1 MRNFAVKKI
10 TTAVEIGYYKN
21 FEEHVFSVKQRDKWL
36 CI

>member
-21 FEEHVFSVKQRDKWL
+21 FEEHVFFCKTKR
-36 CI
+36 